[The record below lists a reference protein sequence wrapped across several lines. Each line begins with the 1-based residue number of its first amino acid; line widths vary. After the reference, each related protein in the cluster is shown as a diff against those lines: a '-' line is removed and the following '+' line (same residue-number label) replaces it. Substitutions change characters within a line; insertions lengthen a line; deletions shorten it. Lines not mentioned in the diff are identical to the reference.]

1 MAEEPR
7 PGLIVG
13 GRYELI
19 EVAGRGGMADVW
31 RGRVRG
37 DSGFVREVAVKQM
50 HGNLALQPQYV
61 AMFVEEARIG
71 SSLQSPNVSEVH
83 DFVHDRGHY
92 YMILEWIDGIDLGS
106 WIRYHTMRNEQT
118 RWELVAAVGVGI
130 LRALASAHERL
141 GPDGRPMPVVHRDV
155 SPHNVLLTTRGMVK
169 LIDFGLALAPDRL
182 QETTEPGI
190 VKGKMSYLAPEI
202 VSGGRPVP
210 ASDQFACGSVLWEA
224 LVGRKLFDGATDY
237 ETYTR
242 LRDCMVQPLRPLRG
256 DVPAPFAQIIHRALS
271 PKVETRFPST
281 REMARQIG
289 TSLKK
294 VQLRKD
300 LHTVLARSVAE
311 ARTSLGIG
319 LRVNEASEATPI
331 AEISL
336 ETTPPIAAVV
346 SLPGAPSEQ
355 PSDSGWSNAVRGLRH
370 YLPFFGKKW

>member
-13 GRYELI
+13 GRYELV

-37 DSGFVREVAVKQM
+37 DSGFVRDVAVKQM
-50 HGNLALQPQYV
+50 HANLALQPPYV

-71 SSLQSPNVSEVH
+71 ALLQSPNVAEVH

-106 WIRYHTMRNEQT
+106 WVRWHVSRNEPT

-130 LRALASAHERL
+130 LRGLAAAHERSAD
-141 GPDGRPMPVVHRDV
+141 DGRPVPVVHRDV

-169 LIDFGLALAPDRL
+169 LVDFGLALAPDRPV
-182 QETTEPGI
+182 ETTENGV

-202 VSGGRPVP
+202 VGGGRPVP
-210 ASDQFACGSVLWEA
+210 ESDQFACGSVLWEA

-237 ETYTR
+237 ETYCR
-242 LRDCMVQPLRPLRG
+242 LRDCMVQPLRPLRP
-256 DVPAPFAQIIHRALS
+256 DVPQPFAQIIHRALS
-271 PKVETRFPST
+271 PTIEARFPSS

-289 TSLKK
+289 TTLKK

-300 LHTVLARSVAE
+300 LHTVLSRSVAE
-311 ARTSLGIG
+311 ARGALGLG
-319 LRVNEASEATPI
+319 AMTGDPSSATPV
-331 AEISL
+331 AELMGEDTARI
-336 ETTPPIAAVV
+336 ETKPQ
-346 SLPGAPSEQ
+346 EK
-355 PSDSGWSNAVRGLRH
+355 RGLRH
-370 YLPFFGKKW
+370 RLPAFLQRLGGWRG

>member
-1 MAEEPR
+1 MIACSMAEDPR

-37 DSGFVREVAVKQM
+37 DSGFVRDVAVKQM
-50 HGNLALQPQYV
+50 HANLALQAPYV
-61 AMFVEEARIG
+61 AMFVEEARVG
-71 SSLQSPNVSEVH
+71 SSLQSPNVAEVH

-106 WIRYHTMRNEQT
+106 WVRWHVSRNEPT

-130 LRALASAHERL
+130 LRGLAAAHERVGL
-141 GPDGRPMPVVHRDV
+141 DGRPVPVVHRDV

-169 LIDFGLALAPDRL
+169 LVDFGLALAPDRPV
-182 QETTEPGI
+182 ETTEQGV

-210 ASDQFACGSVLWEA
+210 ESDQFACGSVLWEA

-237 ETYTR
+237 ETYCR
-242 LRDCMVQPLRPLRG
+242 LRDCQVQPLRPLRP
-256 DVPAPFAQIIHRALS
+256 DVPQPFAQIIHRALS
-271 PKVETRFPST
+271 QSIDTRFPSS

-289 TSLKK
+289 TTLKK

-300 LHTVLARSVAE
+300 LHTILSRSVAE
-311 ARTSLGIG
+311 ARGALGLG
-319 LRVNEASEATPI
+319 AMTGDPSSATPV
-331 AEISL
+331 AEIL
-336 ETTPPIAAVV
+336 AEETARLDTN
-346 SLPGAPSEQ
+346 GRDKKE
-355 PSDSGWSNAVRGLRH
+355 DKRGLRH
-370 YLPFFGKKW
+370 ILPAFLQRLGGRRG